1 MSKPARGSLSSLSS
15 RLAPKGDTM
24 PAIPALPEADDAGTP
39 DATALDAGAPRDL
52 KTMMCRVNRAGWSE
66 MSKLAIDRDMN
77 LEDML
82 IEACNDLLRQH
93 DRPPVIEKRSPQA
106 RKPMS

>member
-1 MSKPARGSLSSLSS
+1 MPKPSRGSLASLSS
-15 RLAPKGDTM
+15 RLAPKGAST
-24 PAIPALPEADDAGTP
+24 PQSAIPEDDAAMPEA
-39 DATALDAGAPRDL
+39 APVAEARDL

-106 RKPMS
+106 RKP